1 MGLDM
6 DAAFAVIQRALEDF
20 SAGVDRASAEQARA
34 QETIGSVE
42 YEMDELRKLIAETA
56 LPADEKQFEV
66 PRPDAG
72 ALGSPEAL
80 GRTAGSGLARRLVA
94 REA

>member
-1 MGLDM
+1 MGLDT
-6 DAAFAVIQRALEDF
+6 DAAFAVIQRALEAF

-56 LPADEKQFEV
+56 LSPGPADEERFAV

-72 ALGSPEAL
+72 ALG
-80 GRTAGSGLARRLVA
+80 GGLARRLIGRVA
-94 REA
+94 